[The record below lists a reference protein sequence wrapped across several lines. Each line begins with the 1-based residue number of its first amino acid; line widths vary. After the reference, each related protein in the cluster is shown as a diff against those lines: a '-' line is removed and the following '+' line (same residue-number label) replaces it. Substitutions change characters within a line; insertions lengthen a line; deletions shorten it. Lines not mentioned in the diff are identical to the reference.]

1 MTRLRWAAAFGRRA
15 ASSQTLVDS
24 GERSS
29 AAPLQRPPMTDPNVG
44 LDYLNMAS
52 DFRQAYRDLG
62 LPDRQP
68 LNWPRYFLATHA
80 MELALKSYLLRHDVA
95 QDPLKG
101 RHIRHDLE
109 ALLKKA
115 EKRGLK
121 LETQTRRSIELLSK
135 LHKQF
140 RSRYSIPSGEPVITI
155 EQCDSD
161 LDKLLMAV
169 SGAANMRELCDAG
182 VWRLQN
188 LFRRVAVAVAVAA
201 SGGLVLVA
209 ATDF

>member
-1 MTRLRWAAAFGRRA
+1 
-15 ASSQTLVDS
+15 
-24 GERSS
+24 
-29 AAPLQRPPMTDPNVG
+29 MTDPNVG
-44 LDYLNMAS
+44 LDYLNMA
-52 DFRQAYRDLG
+52 DNFRQAYRDLG

-80 MELALKSYLLRHDVA
+80 IELALKSYLLRHDA
-95 QDPLKG
+95 SQDPLKG

-109 ALLKKA
+109 GLLKKA
-115 EKRGLK
+115 ERRGLQ
-121 LETQTRRSIELLSK
+121 LETQTRRTIELLSK

-140 RSRYSIPSGEPVITI
+140 RSRYCIPGAEPVITI
-155 EQCDSD
+155 EQCDCD

-182 VWRLQN
+182 VWRIQK

-201 SGGLVLVA
+201 SVGLVLVA

>member
-1 MTRLRWAAAFGRRA
+1 
-15 ASSQTLVDS
+15 
-24 GERSS
+24 
-29 AAPLQRPPMTDPNVG
+29 MTDPNVG
-44 LDYLNMAS
+44 LDYLNMAD
-52 DFRQAYRDLG
+52 DFRQAYRNLG

-80 MELALKSYLLRHDVA
+80 IELALKSYLLRHDA
-95 QDPLKG
+95 SQDPLKG

-115 EKRGLK
+115 EERGLK

-140 RSRYSIPSGEPVITI
+140 RSRYSIPSGEPAITI
-155 EQCDSD
+155 EQCDCD

-182 VWRLQN
+182 VWRIQK

-201 SGGLVLVA
+201 SVGLVLVA